1 MTPIIWSRTK
11 GYISSKPIVSECNL
25 YLFSVGEGDVMAFEK
40 RGSH

>member
-11 GYISSKPIVSECNL
+11 GYISSKPIVSERNL
-25 YLFSVGEGDVMAFEK
+25 YLFSVGEGDVMVFEK